1 MARSFPPDVI
11 VLDSEALIH
20 ARLGR
25 GRKDPQIV
33 QAKSYRLP
41 AGTFAPAIVTP
52 ELVNEHAIADVI
64 RRLRVESGRWDKASL
79 LLPDSWFRINILD
92 LPSLPEGKAE
102 ADQMV
107 RWSLKRTMPIDPS
120 TLRLTFEILSRTAS
134 AAKVLTI
141 SAVDKT
147 LTSIEQLFAAAE
159 IELVL
164 IEAIGINIWNAI
176 TIREASTSRDRLF
189 FYVRETD
196 FTTAAFRGNQP
207 LFIRSR
213 NLNGE
218 RTLAQEIKLSASY
231 LRDTLRT
238 ESIENCYLAG
248 NRVDSS
254 ISSAI
259 ATEFSAP
266 VHTVSLSDFSE
277 QWPEGITGYEAEL
290 TACTGVFA

>member
-1 MARSFPPDVI
+1 MARSFPPDVL
-11 VLDSEALIH
+11 VLDSDALIH

-25 GRKDPQIV
+25 GRANPQIV

-41 AGTFAPAIVTP
+41 GGTFAPAVVTP
-52 ELVNEHAIADVI
+52 ELVNEGAITDVL

-92 LPSLPEGKAE
+92 LPALPEGKAE
-102 ADQMV
+102 AEQMV
-107 RWSLKRTMPIDPS
+107 RWSLKRTMPIDPEA
-120 TLRLTFEILSRTAS
+120 LRLTFEILSRTGG
-134 AAKVLTI
+134 AARVLTI

-147 LTSIEQLFAAAE
+147 IRSIERIFAAAE

-176 TIREASTSRDRLF
+176 TVREAATTRDRLF
-189 FYVRETD
+189 FYIRQGD
-196 FTTAAFRGNQP
+196 FTTAAFRGSQP

-218 RTLAQEIKLSASY
+218 RMLAQEIKLSASY

-248 NRVDSS
+248 NGVDD
-254 ISSAI
+254 IVSSAI
-259 ATEFSAP
+259 ATEFGAP
-266 VHTVSLSDFSE
+266 VQTISLSDFSE
-277 QWPEGITGYEAEL
+277 RWPDGISGYEAEL